1 MKSIKFNVHHT
12 AQVQVLIKRHH
23 WYFWCLPY
31 SNRYHCYHPIQ
42 VHIGTRSV
50 KKSNQTQ
57 SSKQPTLPET
67 NITPV
72 NWWFLKNY
80 LPFQDTMFSVFF
92 LVSFRVWGSPSWP
105 ILKKQRPTL
114 ALEPS
119 KKAALSAKTW
129 RGRTAS
135 TRHARRIPMKTGWW
149 RFDDYWWYIDDWW
162 CMMIAHI
169 QPLKIWNMT
178 KEPKSSSKN
187 KTSLPTCAWH
197 APTLRNLGTSSV
209 SSLGF

>member
-1 MKSIKFNVHHT
+1 MVF
-12 AQVQVLIKRHH
+12 
-23 WYFWCLPY
+23 
-31 SNRYHCYHPIQ
+31 
-42 VHIGTRSV
+42 
-50 KKSNQTQ
+50 
-57 SSKQPTLPET
+57 
-67 NITPV
+67 
-72 NWWFLKNY
+72 KNY

-169 QPLKIWNMT
+169 QPLKYGTWQKNQNHHPKT
-178 KEPKSSSKN
+178 KPHSQPVHDTPPHSGTLARPLCPVLVSKRPQATSKVANHRQATLKRSEPGAVELRFNSIDVGWIAFAWDHYI
-187 KTSLPTCAWH
+187 SLLKPQVPEVH
-197 APTLRNLGTSSV
+197 FQGRTLLLPSFTG
-209 SSLGF
+209 LEW